1 MVVPQSLL
9 VRYYDHGTTPSEI
22 PANGGS
28 VLGLLLRV
36 CDEFANA
43 VHPNQLSTV
52 CFLYCE

>member
-9 VRYYDHGTTPSEI
+9 VRYYDHGTTPSET

-52 CFLYCE
+52 RSLYCE